1 MLDCSQKLSKFLRMK
16 CDEHRGGDD
25 IVNTVAEVVAAQIM
39 TRRQSS
45 VDLTRRLSRAFS
57 SVDDSNMDRMEGIN
71 ELDFKSADFHIKDE

>member
-1 MLDCSQKLSKFLRMK
+1 MK

-25 IVNTVAEVVAAQIM
+25 IENTVAEVVAAPIM

-57 SVDDSNMDRMEGIN
+57 SVDDSNMDRMEYIN
-71 ELDFKSADFHIKDE
+71 ALDFKSADFHIKDE